1 MTGRGLASPPVIVVG
16 NISVGGT
23 GKTPLTAWLVGELQA
38 AGWSPGIVSRG
49 HGGEHARSADASS
62 CLRVTPDSEVMQ
74 VGDEPLMLARATG
87 APMAI
92 CRRRALAVAALAES
106 GEVDVIVA
114 DDGLQHYAMARDIEL
129 LVVDGVRGFGNGF
142 CLPAG
147 PLREPASRLADF
159 PRVVVQLPPDALSDP
174 AASLHPSI
182 ASLRNRAGPIAA
194 FALETGNLRQL
205 GLAAHAEPVHALA
218 GIGDP
223 ERFFTA
229 LESQGLTVIRHPFP
243 DHHGYTPADLPTD
256 DTRPI
261 LVTSK
266 DAVKLHALD
275 LDKALRER
283 ILEVPVTLVASAGL
297 LRLREDLLHA
307 LALPA
312 KPSAS
317 TKIQP

>member
-174 AASLHPSI
+174 AASLHP
-182 ASLRNRAGPIAA
+182 
-194 FALETGNLRQL
+194 T
-205 GLAAHAEPVHALA
+205 VHALA